1 MGPLRALGAA
11 LGLFTIIPAPAL
23 TTLDRRV
30 ATSAMRAFPVLGLLL
45 GAGAGS
51 ISWAVAALGGGQP
64 LAAVMGLGGVV
75 LATGAMHLD
84 GIADTAD
91 GLASQVKANDALEI
105 MRKSDIGPMG
115 VASLI
120 FAVLLELAALL
131 SPSIY
136 GWRWLLAL
144 AGMAGVGRLAAMTA
158 TGTWVPCARPGGF
171 GSYFSGITRPLALG
185 VESSLLLLVLAAGG
199 YGAGGWASA
208 VAVVAASLVA
218 LAVGVGWR
226 RRIVARLGGITGDV
240 IGSVIE
246 ITQAAFLIV
255 LVLALAL
262 V

>member
-11 LGLFTIIPAPAL
+11 LGLFSIIPAPTL

-45 GAGAGS
+45 GATAGAL
-51 ISWAVAALGGGQP
+51 SWGIVALGGGQP
-64 LAAVMGLGGVV
+64 LAAVLGIGVLV

-91 GLASQVKANDALEI
+91 GLASTVKARDALEI
-105 MRKSDIGPMG
+105 MKKSDIGPMG
-115 VASLI
+115 VAALL
-120 FAVLLELAALL
+120 FAVLLEIAALL
-131 SPSIY
+131 SPQLY
-136 GWRWLLAL
+136 GWRWLIAL
-144 AGMAGVGRLAAMTA
+144 AGMAGIGRLAAMAA

-171 GSYFSGITRPLALG
+171 GSYFAGITTPVALG
-185 VESSLLLLVLAAGG
+185 IESLVLLGLLAVAGYGVDSWAGAMAASAAGIIAL
-199 YGAGGWASA
+199 GAGM
-208 VAVVAASLVA
+208 L
-218 LAVGVGWR
+218 WR

-246 ITQAAFLIV
+246 LTQVVFLIAFV
-255 LVLALAL
+255 VALAL